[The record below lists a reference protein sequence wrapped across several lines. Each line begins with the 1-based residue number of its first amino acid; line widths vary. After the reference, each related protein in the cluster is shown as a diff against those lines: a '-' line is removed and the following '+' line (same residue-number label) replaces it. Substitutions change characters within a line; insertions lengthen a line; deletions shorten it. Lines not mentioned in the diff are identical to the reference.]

1 MLESWKRTEFAMAK
15 IVPINMNIVKALQQ
29 TNLDSNAFHNF
40 TTTPINLFPSSFTPN
55 PDFGEI
61 TFTKRKG

>member
-1 MLESWKRTEFAMAK
+1 MAK